1 MSMGLAPAGVAA
13 DLERDVAKPDL
24 PALRALR
31 VLGRGML
38 ADVERVK
45 ALAQTKSWSVLLLSE

>member
-1 MSMGLAPAGVAA
+1 
-13 DLERDVAKPDL
+13 VAKPDL

-31 VLGRGML
+31 LLGRGML

-45 ALAQTKSWSVLLLSE
+45 ALAQTKSWPVLLLSE